1 MSGPGSYGQT
11 DARDS
16 SSRGSG
22 SSTARPAHR
31 EPSRTYSG
39 TSGRRRSS
47 VPGYDRE
54 RDATATSQAG
64 LNLFGMPLLGAATG
78 AGVGAEM
85 DAAVIG
91 AGVGAATGFL
101 ISLIVIRLFASRP
114 MGR

>member
-1 MSGPGSYGQT
+1 MSSQ
-11 DARDS
+11 DVHWQAQA
-16 SSRGSG
+16 RGSNRADKRRAP
-22 SSTARPAHR
+22 ARPADR

-39 TSGRRRSS
+39 TSGKRRSS

-54 RDATATSQAG
+54 RDATATTQAG

-85 DAAVIG
+85 DAAVLG
-91 AGVGAATGFL
+91 AGVGAAAGFV
-101 ISLIVIRLFASRP
+101 ISLVIIRLFGSRP